1 MKRYFKPI
9 VPVLALALILTSCSQ
24 TGGEKTNDSQKA
36 VDTTTESTY

>member
-9 VPVLALALILTSCSQ
+9 VPLALALILASCSQ
-24 TGGEKTNDSQKA
+24 TGDEKANDNQKT